1 MSYHHLQRVVVR
13 MLFDPTLVAQIFA
26 DPATALGHEDL
37 TEQEKR
43 WLVEVDRR
51 AYAVDPLRR
60 TRTLTALIEEFP
72 VSVHHLVQQTGQAA
86 LLDTFFSSTYFHT
99 CIQQR
104 GSLAVAFSEYV
115 LAAAPYRSSPGLALA
130 PLVEI
135 EMAMAHLRRQPSRL
149 NATPPSTCHLLRLAP
164 TVALMPTPLGT
175 LAHYQATLETLR
187 SDPDGLVAAA
197 LKPSIL
203 PDPQETQDHEW
214 LLIVW
219 HQDSAAIEL
228 LPEALGPLLAATP
241 ASRSTLV
248 AAICALGADV
258 HEANEILD
266 DLVTGGVLCAG
277 GADAELSS
285 HTRSTHD

>member
-1 MSYHHLQRVVVR
+1 MSHHHLQRVVVR
-13 MLFDPTLVAQIFA
+13 MLYDPAFVAQIFA
-26 DPATALGHEDL
+26 DPAAALGHEDL
-37 TEQEKR
+37 TEQER
-43 WLVEVDRR
+43 HWLVEVDRR

-72 VSVHHLVQQTGQAA
+72 VSVHHLVQQTGQTA
-86 LLDTFFSSTYFHT
+86 LLDAFFSSTHFHT

-104 GSLAVAFSEYV
+104 GSLATAFSEYV
-115 LAAAPYRSSPGLALA
+115 LSAAPHRRSPDLALA
-130 PLVEI
+130 PLVQI
-135 EMAMAHLRRQPSRL
+135 ETAMAHLRRQPSHL
-149 NATPPSTCHLLRLAP
+149 NVTPPSMCHRLRLAP
-164 TVALMPTPLGT
+164 TVALIPAPVGT
-175 LAHYQATLETLR
+175 LAHYQATLEALR

-197 LKPSIL
+197 LKPSTL
-203 PDPQETQDHEW
+203 PAPPEAQDHEW

-241 ASRSTLV
+241 APRSVLV
-248 AAICALGADV
+248 NTICTLGADV

-266 DLVTGGVLCAG
+266 DLVTDGVLCAG

-285 HTRSTHD
+285 EARSTHD

>member
-13 MLFDPTLVAQIFA
+13 MLYDPAFVAQIFA
-26 DPATALGHEDL
+26 DAPTALGNEDL
-37 TEQEKR
+37 PEEERR
-43 WLVEVDRR
+43 WLVAVDRR

-104 GSLAVAFSEYV
+104 GSLAAAFSEYI
-115 LAAAPYRSSPGLALA
+115 LSSAPHRRSSGLALT
-130 PLVEI
+130 PLVQI
-135 EMAMAHLRRQPSRL
+135 ETAMAHLRRQPSRR
-149 NATPPSTCHLLRLAP
+149 NDMPPSTCNLLRLAP
-164 TVALMPTPLGT
+164 TVALMPAPLGT

-187 SDPDGLVAAA
+187 SDMDGLVAAA
-197 LKPSIL
+197 LKPSTL
-203 PDPQETQDHEW
+203 PAPQEIQDHEW

-241 ASRSTLV
+241 APRSALV
-248 AAICALGADV
+248 ATICTLGADV

-266 DLVTGGVLCAG
+266 DLVTDGVLCA
-277 GADAELSS
+277 
-285 HTRSTHD
+285 